1 MKALLITQADSLYP
15 SPLKTCLGDA
25 APLSISAIGNIAILQ
40 NKTLAVFSSATCPG
54 KIILQTYDLMKNIRD
69 AGLTLISGF
78 HSPMEH
84 ECLNILLKGKQPVII
99 CLARGLEGL
108 RIKPEYIKPLEEG
121 SLLILSPFPEKVKR
135 ISAERAFERNRFISA
150 LADSIFIPHAAL
162 NSKTEQLC
170 KELHDWNKPAYTFPL
185 ETNSNLIAI
194 GIKVIDDN
202 TESGDT
208 RYLPD
213 LLRKSL
219 WRASHE

>member
-1 MKALLITQADSLYP
+1 MNVRLITQTDSLYP
-15 SPLKTCLGDA
+15 ASLKKYLADA
-25 APLSISAIGNIAILQ
+25 APVSISALGNMDILQ
-40 NKTLAVFSSATCPG
+40 NKILAVFSSAKCPG
-54 KIILQTYDLMKNIRD
+54 KIILQTYDLMKNFRE
-69 AGLTLISGF
+69 AGLTVISGF
-78 HSPMEH
+78 HSPMER
-84 ECLNILLKGKQPVII
+84 ECLNILLKGKQPVIF
-99 CLARGLEGL
+99 CHARGIEGL
-108 RIKPEYIKPLEEG
+108 RIKPEYRKPLEEG
-121 SLLILSPFPEKVKR
+121 RLLILSPFPEKAKR
-135 ISAERAFERNRFISA
+135 ISAERAFERNRFIAA

-162 NSKTEQLC
+162 NSNTEQLC
-170 KELHDWNKPAYTFPL
+170 KELQDWNKPAYTFPI